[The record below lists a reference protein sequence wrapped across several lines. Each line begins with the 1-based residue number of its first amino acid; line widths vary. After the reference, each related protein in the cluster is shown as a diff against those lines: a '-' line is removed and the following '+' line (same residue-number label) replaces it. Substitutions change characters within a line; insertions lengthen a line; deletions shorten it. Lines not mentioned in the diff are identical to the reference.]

1 MSGDRDRLEQ
11 FKQLAEMDPDDP
23 VVHYGLGS
31 EHLKLDEFA
40 EAAAA
45 FGKAIELKPDYSA
58 AHREL
63 GRALEKL
70 NRRQQAVEAY
80 QQGRDIARQ
89 KGDLQ
94 TAKEMEVFLRRLEKA
109 TQKPPE

>member
-1 MSGDRDRLEQ
+1 MSEDRSKLEQ
-11 FKQLAEMDPDDP
+11 LKELALLDPDDP

-31 EHLKLDEFA
+31 ELMRFQEYE

-45 FGKAIELKPDYSA
+45 FRRTLELKPDYSA

-63 GRALEKL
+63 GKALEKL
-70 NRRQQAVEAY
+70 GRREEAIAAY
-80 QQGRDIARQ
+80 QKGKEIACR

-94 TAKEMEVFLRRLEKA
+94 TEREIDVFLKRLGI
-109 TQKPPE
+109 T